1 MILMIIFLIILV
13 VLCLYLGYK
22 VYDLNEENK
31 DLEFEYDKIKN
42 EAEEWYREASEKLR
56 NLESEVEC
64 KKNEINKLNE
74 DLKDTNKSLEFSINE
89 RRKLELEI
97 ESLNKKIKEF
107 TKEIEN
113 LQSGT
118 LDHEILEETENINE
132 ETTEEP
138 KEEFVPDLA
147 YYKKLNQKLLDE
159 DNEYIEKCIKELREY
174 EDRIGKKTGRIVFK
188 NGKISI
194 RNLLN
199 EIAKLS

>member
-1 MILMIIFLIILV
+1 MILMIIFLILF
-13 VLCLYLGYK
+13 LMATLYLGYK
-22 VYDLNEENK
+22 VYNLNEENK

-132 ETTEEP
+132 KTTEEP

-147 YYKKLNQKLLDE
+147 YYKKVNQKLLDE

>member
-1 MILMIIFLIILV
+1 MILLIIFLIILV

-113 LQSGT
+113 YKNDT
-118 LDHEILEETENINE
+118 LDHEILEETENIDE

-138 KEEFVPDLA
+138 KEEFVPDLS

>member
-1 MILMIIFLIILV
+1 MILMIIFLILF
-13 VLCLYLGYK
+13 LMATLYLGYK
-22 VYDLNEENK
+22 VYNLNEENK
-31 DLEFEYDKIKN
+31 DLEFDYENVKN
-42 EAEEWYREASEKLR
+42 EAEEFYREASEKLR

-64 KKNEINKLNE
+64 KKNEIDKLNE
-74 DLKDTNKSLEFSINE
+74 DLKDTNKSLEFSITE

-97 ESLNKKIKEF
+97 ESLNKKIKELN
-107 TKEIEN
+107 KEIEN
-113 LQSGT
+113 YKNDT
-118 LDHEILEETENINE
+118 LDHEILEEPE
-132 ETTEEP
+132 EEKLEEP
-138 KEEFVPDLA
+138 KEEFIPDLS

-159 DNEYIEKCIKELREY
+159 DNEYVEKCIKELREY

>member
-147 YYKKLNQKLLDE
+147 YYKKVNQKLLDE

>member
-1 MILMIIFLIILV
+1 MILMIIFLILFLIAT
-13 VLCLYLGYK
+13 LYLGYK
-22 VYDLNEENK
+22 VYNLNEENK
-31 DLEFEYDKIKN
+31 DLEFDYENVKN

-64 KKNEINKLNE
+64 KKNEIDKLNE
-74 DLKDTNKSLEFSINE
+74 DLKDTNKSLEFSITE

-97 ESLNKKIKEF
+97 ESLNKKIKELN
-107 TKEIEN
+107 KEIEN
-113 LQSGT
+113 LKSDT
-118 LDHEILEETENINE
+118 LDHEILEEPE
-132 ETTEEP
+132 EEKLEEP
-138 KEEFVPDLA
+138 KEEFIPDLA

-194 RNLLN
+194 RNLLS
-199 EIAKLS
+199 EIARLS

>member
-1 MILMIIFLIILV
+1 MILMIIFLILF
-13 VLCLYLGYK
+13 LMATLYLGYK
-22 VYDLNEENK
+22 VYNLNEENK
-31 DLEFEYDKIKN
+31 DLEFDYENVKN
-42 EAEEWYREASEKLR
+42 EAEEFYREASEKLR

-118 LDHEILEETENINE
+118 LDHEILEETENIDE

-174 EDRIGKKTGRIVFK
+174 EDRISKKTGRIVFK

>member
-1 MILMIIFLIILV
+1 MILMIIFLILFLIAT
-13 VLCLYLGYK
+13 LYLGYK
-22 VYDLNEENK
+22 VYNLNEENK
-31 DLEFEYDKIKN
+31 DLEFDYENVKN

-64 KKNEINKLNE
+64 KKNEIDKLNE
-74 DLKDTNKSLEFSINE
+74 DLKDTNKSLEFSITE

-97 ESLNKKIKEF
+97 ESLNKKIKELN
-107 TKEIEN
+107 KEIEN
-113 LQSGT
+113 LKSDT
-118 LDHEILEETENINE
+118 LDHEILEEPE
-132 ETTEEP
+132 EEKLEEP
-138 KEEFVPDLA
+138 KEEFIPDLS

-194 RNLLN
+194 RNLLS
-199 EIAKLS
+199 EIARLS

>member
-1 MILMIIFLIILV
+1 MILMIIFLILF
-13 VLCLYLGYK
+13 LMATLYLGYK
-22 VYDLNEENK
+22 VYNLNEENK
-31 DLEFEYDKIKN
+31 DLEFDYENVKN
-42 EAEEWYREASEKLR
+42 EAEEFYREASEKLR

-64 KKNEINKLNE
+64 KKNEIDKLNE
-74 DLKDTNKSLEFSINE
+74 DLKDTNKSLEFSITE

-97 ESLNKKIKEF
+97 ESLNKKIKELN
-107 TKEIEN
+107 KEIEN
-113 LQSGT
+113 YKNHT
-118 LDHEILEETENINE
+118 LDHEILEEPE
-132 ETTEEP
+132 EEKLEEP
-138 KEEFVPDLA
+138 KEEFIPDLS

-159 DNEYIEKCIKELREY
+159 DNEYVEKCIKELREY

>member
-1 MILMIIFLIILV
+1 MILLIIFLIILV

-118 LDHEILEETENINE
+118 LDHEILEETENIDE

-174 EDRIGKKTGRIVFK
+174 EDRISKKTGRIVFK

>member
-1 MILMIIFLIILV
+1 MILMIIFLILF
-13 VLCLYLGYK
+13 LMATLYLGYK
-22 VYDLNEENK
+22 VYNLNEENK
-31 DLEFEYDKIKN
+31 DLEFDYENVKN
-42 EAEEWYREASEKLR
+42 EAEEFYREASEKLR

-64 KKNEINKLNE
+64 KKNEIDKLNE
-74 DLKDTNKSLEFSINE
+74 DLKDTNKSLEFSITE

-97 ESLNKKIKEF
+97 ESLNKKIKELN
-107 TKEIEN
+107 KEIEN
-113 LQSGT
+113 YKNDT
-118 LDHEILEETENINE
+118 LDHEILEEPE
-132 ETTEEP
+132 EEKLEES
-138 KEEFVPDLA
+138 KEEFIPDLS

-159 DNEYIEKCIKELREY
+159 DNEYVEKCIKELREY

>member
-31 DLEFEYDKIKN
+31 DLELEYDKIKN

-147 YYKKLNQKLLDE
+147 YYKKVNQKLLDE

>member
-1 MILMIIFLIILV
+1 MILLIIFLIILV

-89 RRKLELEI
+89 RKKLELEI

-118 LDHEILEETENINE
+118 LDHEILEETENIDE

-174 EDRIGKKTGRIVFK
+174 EDRIGKKTGRIVLK

>member
-1 MILMIIFLIILV
+1 MILMIIFLILF
-13 VLCLYLGYK
+13 LMATLYLGYK
-22 VYDLNEENK
+22 VYNLNEENK
-31 DLEFEYDKIKN
+31 DLEFDYENVKN
-42 EAEEWYREASEKLR
+42 EAEEFYREASEKLR

-64 KKNEINKLNE
+64 KKNEIDKLNE
-74 DLKDTNKSLEFSINE
+74 DLKDTNKSLEFSITE

-97 ESLNKKIKEF
+97 ESLNKKIKELN
-107 TKEIEN
+107 KELEN
-113 LQSGT
+113 YKNDT
-118 LDHEILEETENINE
+118 LDHEILEETENIDE

>member
-31 DLEFEYDKIKN
+31 DLELEYDKIKN

-89 RRKLELEI
+89 RKKLELEI

-118 LDHEILEETENINE
+118 LDHEILEETENIDE

>member
-31 DLEFEYDKIKN
+31 DLELEYDKIKN

-132 ETTEEP
+132 KTTEEP

-147 YYKKLNQKLLDE
+147 YYKKVNQKLLDE

>member
-1 MILMIIFLIILV
+1 MILLIIFLIILV

-118 LDHEILEETENINE
+118 LDHEILEETENIDE

-147 YYKKLNQKLLDE
+147 YYKKVNQKLLDE

-174 EDRIGKKTGRIVFK
+174 EDRIGKKTGRIVLK